1 MPLDSAPIRS
11 GRGERRIALAVFL
24 FALLAYNA
32 NLRDI
37 STGDSFPARFLP
49 LALLCHG
56 TLYLDPVAAAARM
69 EHRGGPLEVYWLV
82 AARGGRIASRYPVVM
97 PLLVTPLYVPT
108 ALYLGH
114 HGWGN
119 LRDVEIAG
127 ELTEKAAAAT
137 VAALCSALM
146 YLLLRRQLPRGRALL
161 LTLAFA
167 LGTETWSISSQAL
180 WQHGAAE
187 LFAIVALLAVTGA
200 PTRLALAVAGAAG
213 GLLIAARPPDL
224 ILAAGF
230 AACAALQA
238 RPRRTALWFV
248 AGAAVPL
255 ALLAAYDY
263 AIFGTIHGGY
273 GVDVAHILL
282 YPLWQGLAGELFSPG
297 KGIFVYM
304 PFLLFLLLLPS
315 RLRRPPAEPDP
326 AGAAGASGTALAAAA
341 ASAAAGAP
349 APRVSRETRRLVLCL
364 AAAAA
369 LQILF
374 YAKADWRAGW
384 CYGPRFATD
393 MTPLLVWLLAPVVAS
408 LGRRGLAGFAA
419 AACLAVCIQAVG
431 VFCYPRGA
439 SDARMEAA
447 AGAADPRVKTWSWRS
462 APPLLEARA
471 GLARPFFV
479 DILAG
484 KRHNPGG
491 TSP

>member
-1 MPLDSAPIRS
+1 MPLDGAPIRS
-11 GRGERRIALAVFL
+11 GRGDRRIALAVFL
-24 FALLAYNA
+24 LALLVYNA

-56 TLYLDPVAAAARM
+56 TLYLGPVAEAVRM
-69 EHRGGPLEVYWLV
+69 EHQGGPLEVYWLV
-82 AARGGRIASRYPVVM
+82 AARGGRVASRYPIVM

-108 ALYLGH
+108 ALYLAH

-127 ELTEKAAAAT
+127 ELTEKAAAAA

-167 LGTETWSISSQAL
+167 FGTETWSISSQAL

-187 LFAIVALLAVTGA
+187 LFAIAALLAATGK
-200 PTRLALAVAGAAG
+200 PTRLALAAAGAAS
-213 GLLIAARPPDL
+213 GLLIATRPPDL

-230 AACAALQA
+230 AAYAALWA
-238 RPRRTALWFV
+238 RPRRRALWFV
-248 AGAAVPL
+248 TGAAVPL

-263 AIFGTIHGGY
+263 ALFGTIHGGY
-273 GVDVAHILL
+273 GVGTAEILL
-282 YPLWQGLAGELFSPG
+282 YPLWTGLAGELFSPG

-304 PFLLFLLLLPS
+304 PFLLFLLLLPVG
-315 RLRRPPAEPDP
+315 LRRQLPEPDP
-326 AGAAGASGTALAAAA
+326 APAT
-341 ASAAAGAP
+341 P
-349 APRVSRETRRLVLCL
+349 APRTGPSTRALALCV

-393 MTPLLVWLLAPVVAS
+393 MLPLLAWLLAPVVAM
-408 LGRRGLAGFAA
+408 LGRRGLACFAA
-419 AACLAVCIQAVG
+419 AACLAVFIQAVG

-439 SDARMEAA
+439 SDARLAA
-447 AGAADPRVKTWSWRS
+447 AANAADPRVKTWSWPD
-462 APPLLEARA
+462 APPLVEARA
-471 GLARPFFV
+471 GLARPFFI

-484 KRHNPGG
+484 KRHYPGG
-491 TSP
+491 TLP

>member
-1 MPLDSAPIRS
+1 MIDQRLALMSLDSAPVRS

-24 FALLAYNA
+24 FALLVYNA

-56 TLYLDPVAAAARM
+56 TLYLGPVAEAVKM
-69 EHRGGPLEVYWLV
+69 EHKGGPLEIYWLV
-82 AARGGRIASRYPVVM
+82 AARDGRVASRYPVVM

-108 ALYLGH
+108 ALYLAH

-127 ELTEKAAAAT
+127 ELTEKVAAAA

-146 YLLLRRQLPRGRALL
+146 YLLLRRRLPRGRALL

-167 LGTETWSISSQAL
+167 FGTETWSISSQAL

-187 LFAIVALLAVTGA
+187 LFAIVALLAATGE
-200 PTRLALAVAGAAG
+200 PTRRALATAGAAS
-213 GLLIAARPPDL
+213 GLLIATRPPDL

-230 AACAALQA
+230 AVYAVLWA
-238 RPRRTALWFV
+238 RPRRMALWFV

-263 AIFGTIHGGY
+263 AVFGTIHGGY
-273 GVDVAHILL
+273 GVGAGTILL
-282 YPLWQGLAGELFSPG
+282 YPLWPGLAGELFSPG

-304 PFLLFLLLLPS
+304 PFLLFLLLLPIV
-315 RLRRPPAEPDP
+315 LRRPLEEPDP
-326 AGAAGASGTALAAAA
+326 ARTTRTS
-341 ASAAAGAP
+341 
-349 APRVSRETRRLVLCL
+349 RRLALCL
-364 AAAAA
+364 AAAVA

-393 MTPLLVWLLAPVVAS
+393 MLPLLIWLLAPVVAS
-408 LGRRGLAGFAA
+408 LGRRGLACFATA
-419 AACLAVCIQAVG
+419 TCLAVFIQAVG
-431 VFCYPRGA
+431 VFCYPAGA
-439 SDARMEAA
+439 SDVRLEAA
-447 AGAADPRVKTWSWRS
+447 ANAADPRVKTWSWAD
-462 APPLLEARA
+462 APPLVEVRA
-471 GLARPFFV
+471 GLARPFFI

>member
-1 MPLDSAPIRS
+1 MPLDGAPVRS

-24 FALLAYNA
+24 LALLVYNA

-56 TLYLDPVAAAARM
+56 TLYLGPVAEAVKM
-69 EHRGGPLEVYWLV
+69 EHKGGPLEIYWLV
-82 AARGGRIASRYPVVM
+82 AARDGRVASRYPIVM

-108 ALYLGH
+108 ALYLAH

-127 ELTEKAAAAT
+127 ELTEKVAAAA

-146 YLLLRRQLPRGRALL
+146 YMLLRRRLPRGRALL

-167 LGTETWSISSQAL
+167 FGTETWSISSQAL

-187 LFAIVALLAVTGA
+187 LFAIVALLAVTGE
-200 PTRLALAVAGAAG
+200 PTRLALATAGAAS
-213 GLLIAARPPDL
+213 GLLIATRPPDL

-230 AACAALQA
+230 AVYAALWA
-238 RPRRTALWFV
+238 RPRRLALWFV

-273 GVDVAHILL
+273 GVGAGTILP
-282 YPLWQGLAGELFSPG
+282 YPLWPGLAGELFSPG

-304 PFLLFLLLLPS
+304 PFLLFLLLLPIA
-315 RLRRPPAEPDP
+315 LRRPLAEPDP
-326 AGAAGASGTALAAAA
+326 APTTHGTRATHATRATRTTTATRSLALCIAAA
-341 ASAAAGAP
+341 
-349 APRVSRETRRLVLCL
+349 V
-364 AAAAA
+364 A

-393 MTPLLVWLLAPVVAS
+393 MLPLLIWLLAPVVAS
-408 LGRRGLAGFAA
+408 LGRHGLACFVAA
-419 AACLAVCIQAVG
+419 TCLAVFIQAVG
-431 VFCYPRGA
+431 VFCYPAGG
-439 SDARMEAA
+439 SDARLEAA
-447 AGAADPRVKTWSWRS
+447 ANALDPRAKAWSWPD
-462 APPLLEARA
+462 APPLVEVRA
-471 GLARPFFV
+471 GLARPFFI

>member
-1 MPLDSAPIRS
+1 MPLDGAPVRS
-11 GRGERRIALAVFL
+11 GRGERRIALAVFFL
-24 FALLAYNA
+24 ALLVYNA

-56 TLYLDPVAAAARM
+56 TLYLGPVAEAVKM
-69 EHRGGPLEVYWLV
+69 EHKEGPLQVYWLV
-82 AARGGRIASRYPVVM
+82 AARGGRVASRYPIVM

-108 ALYLGH
+108 ALYLAH

-127 ELTEKAAAAT
+127 ELTEKAAAAA

-146 YLLLRRQLPRGRALL
+146 YLLLRRQLQRGRALL

-167 LGTETWSISSQAL
+167 FGTETWSISSQAL

-187 LFAIVALLAVTGA
+187 LFAIVALLAVTGK
-200 PTRLALAVAGAAG
+200 PTRLALAAAGAAS
-213 GLLIAARPPDL
+213 GLLIATRPPDL

-230 AACAALQA
+230 AVYAVLWA
-238 RPRRTALWFV
+238 RPRRMALWFV

-255 ALLAAYDY
+255 ALLVTYDY
-263 AIFGTIHGGY
+263 ALFGTIHGGY
-273 GVDVAHILL
+273 GVGTDEILR
-282 YPLWQGLAGELFSPG
+282 YPLWPGLAGELFSPG
-297 KGIFVYM
+297 KGIVVYM
-304 PFLLFLLLLPS
+304 PFLLFLLLLPA
-315 RLRRPPAEPDP
+315 RLRRPLAEPDP
-326 AGAAGASGTALAAAA
+326 APTTGATHAARSLALC
-341 ASAAAGAP
+341 
-349 APRVSRETRRLVLCL
+349 V

-369 LQILF
+369 LQLLF

-393 MTPLLVWLLAPVVAS
+393 MLPLLVWLLAPVVAS
-408 LGRRGLAGFAA
+408 LGRRGLACFVAA
-419 AACLAVCIQAVG
+419 TCLAVSIQAVG
-431 VFCYPRGA
+431 AFCYPRGA
-439 SDARMEAA
+439 SDARLQAA
-447 AGAADPRVKTWSWRS
+447 ANAVDPRVKTWSWPD
-462 APPLLEARA
+462 APPLVEARA
-471 GLARPFFV
+471 GLARPFFI

-484 KRHNPGG
+484 KRHHPGG